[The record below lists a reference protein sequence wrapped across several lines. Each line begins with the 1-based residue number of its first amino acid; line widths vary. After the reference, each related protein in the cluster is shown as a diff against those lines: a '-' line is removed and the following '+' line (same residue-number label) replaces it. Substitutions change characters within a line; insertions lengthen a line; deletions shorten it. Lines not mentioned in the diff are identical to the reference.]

1 MLMAGTDGA
10 LMLAFG
16 SADQS
21 QLEKLYA

>member
-1 MLMAGTDGA
+1 MLVTGADGA

-16 SADQS
+16 SADRS